1 MGAQLPMQRG
11 APHTQENTHL
21 QSIRQCLSIF
31 KGGAT
36 GSIDTYI
43 PTCPTCS
50 HAHPLALSLVTQWG
64 EKSKNIHTWI
74 QGFAICATVI
84 ARDRAN
90 KVL

>member
-31 KGGAT
+31 EGGAT

-50 HAHPLALSLVTQWG
+50 HAHLLALSLVTQWG
-64 EKSKNIHTWI
+64 KKEEQKYTHLDSRLRNLRNGHC
-74 QGFAICATVI
+74 QGPYE
-84 ARDRAN
+84 
-90 KVL
+90 